1 MNYMVRFYCP
11 ACWSDFTEDFEK
23 CPNCGLN
30 IREFWASKD
39 YVEKLILAL
48 KHPEKSTPIRAAWI
62 LGKLR
67 DPRAVTAL
75 IELIEKTEDVYLM
88 AAAVKSLGEIGTRE
102 AIETLKILRNHP
114 AKIIREAA
122 RRSLDKQKRVYESCK
137 KSKEPSCES
146 SYGVNTE

>member
-1 MNYMVRFYCP
+1 MKSMVRFYCP
-11 ACWSDFTEDFEK
+11 ACWSDFTEDFDK

-30 IREFWASKD
+30 IRELWASKD

-67 DPRAVTAL
+67 ESRAVTAL

-88 AAAVKSLGEIGTRE
+88 IAAVKSLGKIGTCE
-102 AIETLKILRNHP
+102 AIESLQNLTRHP
-114 AKIIREAA
+114 AKVIREAA
-122 RRSLDKQKRVYESCK
+122 RRSLDKQK
-137 KSKEPSCES
+137 
-146 SYGVNTE
+146 